1 MPQLSPLYRGDYWGT
16 ERASDSSKVTQGWDS
31 TGGLSAST
39 GDIFTPQSAP
49 SFAKGVLEVVADT
62 GRRQMRRHFA
72 NSEERS
78 TLVAPRWGLWSSHRQ
93 EITPV
98 GAPQGHR
105 HYTLLHPQFLLAP
118 FPVAALP
125 EGPGR
130 NPHSKGTQSNRH
142 LHLGLGAWRL
152 TPQQPIWRN
161 HS

>member
-1 MPQLSPLYRGDYWGT
+1 MPLYRGECWGT
-16 ERASDSSKVTQGWDS
+16 ERASDLSKVTQGWDS

-39 GDIFTPQSAP
+39 GYIFTPHSAH

-72 NSEERS
+72 NSEER
-78 TLVAPRWGLWSSHRQ
+78 TMLVAPCRGPSSSHRH

-98 GAPQGHR
+98 GFPQGHR
-105 HYTLLHPQFLLAP
+105 LRPQFLLAP

-125 EGPGR
+125 EGPGQ
-130 NPHSKGTQSNRH
+130 NPHSKGTQSNPH
-142 LHLGLGAWRL
+142 LHLGLGAWL
-152 TPQQPIWRN
+152 LAPQKPIGRN